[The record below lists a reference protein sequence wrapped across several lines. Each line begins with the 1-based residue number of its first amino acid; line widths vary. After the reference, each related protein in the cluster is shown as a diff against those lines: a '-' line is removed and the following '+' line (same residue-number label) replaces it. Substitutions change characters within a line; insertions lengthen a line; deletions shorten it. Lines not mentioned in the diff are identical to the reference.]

1 MKYSLLYLCLTP
13 VNKTQ
18 QEGFTILDIMAHV
31 VMVGIFMISISTLFT
46 PTTTGNSG
54 ESNSRA
60 ALVLYLR

>member
-1 MKYSLLYLCLTP
+1 MKYPLLHRCLTP

-18 QEGFTILDIMAHV
+18 PEGFTILDIMAHV
-31 VMVGIFMISISTLFT
+31 VMVGIFMISVNTLFT
-46 PTTTGNSG
+46 PSTTGNSG

>member
-1 MKYSLLYLCLTP
+1 MKSSLLYKYLTP

-18 QEGFTILDIMAHV
+18 EEGFTIFDMMAHV
-31 VMVGIFMISISTLFT
+31 LMVGIFMISINTLFT
-46 PTTTGNSG
+46 PSTTGNSG